1 MTPTRSVRG
10 RAARSRTLARPPRL
24 RPGDRVALVAP
35 ASPFARDAFD
45 RGVAELRSLG
55 FDPVFEESVFERDGY
70 LAGSPELRAAA
81 LTRAWEADD
90 VAAVIAVRGGFGS
103 VHLLPYLDAA
113 AFRRSPKILLGYSD
127 ITTLHVWLTQ
137 EARIVAFQG
146 PMLEGRFARG
156 GEGYARDAFL
166 ASVTA
171 AAAAGVIAGEL
182 DTFVRGDASGPAFG
196 GTIAQLVASLGTPY
210 AFDPPEGHVLF
221 LEDVGERPY
230 RLDRMITQLMLA
242 GIIAR
247 ASAIVLGTFPEC
259 DEPGGAPSARD
270 TLRRLFS
277 SFPGPV
283 VYGLPV
289 GHVDGPA
296 LTLPL
301 GVEVRVAAGSR
312 GSISVEEPA
321 VS

>member
-1 MTPTRSVRG
+1 MTSTRSVRG
-10 RAARSRTLARPPRL
+10 RAARSSQLAKPPRL

-45 RGVAELRSLG
+45 QGVAELRALG
-55 FDPVFEESVFERDGY
+55 LEPVFEESVFERDRY
-70 LAGSPELRAAA
+70 LAGSPDVRAAA
-81 LTRAWEADD
+81 LTRAWEAED

-113 AFRRSPKILLGYSD
+113 VFRRTPKILLGYSD

-137 EARIVAFQG
+137 EARVVAFQG
-146 PMLEGRFARG
+146 PMIEGRFARG
-156 GEGYARDAFL
+156 DEGYARAAFL
-166 ASVTA
+166 AAVMA
-171 AAAAGVIAGEL
+171 AVAPGVIAGEL
-182 DTFVRGDASGPAFG
+182 ETFVRGEANGPVFG

-210 AFDPPEGHVLF
+210 AFNPPERHVLF

-230 RLDRMITQLMLA
+230 RLDRMITQLTLA
-242 GIIAR
+242 GILAR

-259 DEPGGAPSARD
+259 DEPGGVSTARD

-277 SFPGPV
+277 GFPGPV

-301 GVEVRVAAGSR
+301 GVEVRVVAGER
-312 GSISVEEPA
+312 GSISVEEAA
-321 VS
+321 VD

>member
-1 MTPTRSVRG
+1 
-10 RAARSRTLARPPRL
+10 
-24 RPGDRVALVAP
+24 VAP

-45 RGVAELRSLG
+45 RGVAELHSLG
-55 FDPVFEESVFERDGY
+55 LDPVFEESVFARDGY
-70 LAGSPELRAAA
+70 LAGSPQLRAAA
-81 LTRAWEADD
+81 LIRAWEAED
-90 VAAVIAVRGGFGS
+90 VAAVISVRGGFGS

-113 AFRRSPKILLGYSD
+113 AFRRTPKILLGYSD

-146 PMLEGRFARG
+146 PMIEGRFARG
-156 GEGYARDAFL
+156 NEGYAREAFL
-166 ASVTA
+166 AAVMA
-171 AAAAGVIAGEL
+171 AVAPGVIAGEL
-182 DTFVRGDASGPAFG
+182 ETFVRGEASGPVFG

-210 AFDPPEGHVLF
+210 AFYPPQRHVLP
-221 LEDVGERPY
+221 LEHVGPRPY

-242 GIIAR
+242 GIVAR

-259 DEPGGAPSARD
+259 DEPGGVPTARD
-270 TLRRLFS
+270 TLRRVFS
-277 SFPGPV
+277 DFPGPV

-301 GVEVRVAAGSR
+301 GVEVRVVAGDS
-312 GSISVEEPA
+312 GSVSVEEPA
-321 VS
+321 VT

>member
-1 MTPTRSVRG
+1 MRSTRSFRD
-10 RAARSRTLARPPRL
+10 RAARSRTLAKPPRL

-35 ASPFARDAFD
+35 SSPFARDAFD
-45 RGVAELRSLG
+45 RGLLELRALG
-55 FDPVFEESVFERDGY
+55 LEPVFDESVFERDGY
-70 LAGSPELRAAA
+70 LAGSPDVRAAA
-81 LTRAWEADD
+81 LTRAWETGD

-113 AFRRSPKILLGYSD
+113 AFRRTPKILLGYSD

-137 EARIVAFQG
+137 EARTVAFQG
-146 PMLEGRFARG
+146 PMIEGRFARG
-156 GEGYARDAFL
+156 DEGYARDAFL
-166 ASVTA
+166 AAVMA
-171 AAAAGVIAGEL
+171 AAAPGVIAGDLE
-182 DTFVRGDASGPAFG
+182 TFVHGEATGPVFG

-242 GIIAR
+242 GIIGR
-247 ASAIVLGTFPEC
+247 ASAIVLGTFPQC
-259 DEPGGAPSARD
+259 DEPGGLPTARD

-277 SFPGPV
+277 GFPGPV
-283 VYGLPV
+283 VFGLPV

-301 GVEVRVAAGSR
+301 GVDVRVVAGER
-312 GSISVEEPA
+312 GSISVEEPG